1 MAPKN
6 IQIKSELFIDLVRYF
21 LREEDEDE
29 LRTLEERI
37 RLGLQ
42 VKYDSIVAR
51 QMYSEYKK
59 APLNTAE
66 RERLRKRYLDFIG
79 VHEDFR
85 TDSEWQASEPPEA
98 P

>member
-59 APLNTAE
+59 APLNTPE
-66 RERLRKRYLDFIG
+66 REPLPKTYLDFIG